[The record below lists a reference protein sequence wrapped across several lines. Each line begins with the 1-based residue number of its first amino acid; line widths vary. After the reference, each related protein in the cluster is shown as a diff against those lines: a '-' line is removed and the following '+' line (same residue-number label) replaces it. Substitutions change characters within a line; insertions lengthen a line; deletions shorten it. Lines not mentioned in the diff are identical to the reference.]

1 MGKITI
7 NSDDQ
12 SHESSATHTML
23 EKSSTLAR
31 KYVKRPTTRKM
42 VDAKVDQAEL
52 RRRQYK
58 ANVMN
63 HKSLTPKTT
72 KKVIQEKA
80 AKSAMRSVA
89 KMNDDTPKMK
99 TKRKPHRIALAVLCS
114 AITVCALFFFVQ
126 TNMPDIT
133 VKVAAMQTGID
144 ATYPSYIP
152 RNYALDTVTSE
163 KDGSITMTF
172 RGPDDAGFTLT
183 EEKSTWDSTAL
194 LNNFVKK
201 NYSADYATLRERGI
215 TVYVDRG
222 NATWVNGGLL
232 YKTTSQGKN
241 LSKEQIINLVSSL

>member
-1 MGKITI
+1 MGKITVK
-7 NSDDQ
+7 SDEQ
-12 SHESSATHTML
+12 SHESSATHTTL

-31 KYVKRPTTRKM
+31 KYVRRPVATKM

-52 RRRQYK
+52 RRRQNK
-58 ANVMN
+58 ANSLN
-63 HKSLTPKTT
+63 HKTTYPKVS
-72 KKVIQEKA
+72 KKVTQEKA

-89 KMNDDTPKMK
+89 KMNDNTPKMK
-99 TKRKPHRIALAVLCS
+99 TKHKPHRIALAALCS
-114 AITVCALFFFVQ
+114 AITVFALFFFVQ

-144 ATYPSYIP
+144 AAYPSYIP

-172 RGPDDAGFTLT
+172 RGPDESSFTLT

-194 LNNFVKK
+194 LNNFVKG
-201 NYSADYATLRERGI
+201 NYSADYTTLRERGV
-215 TVYVDRG
+215 TVYIDRG
-222 NATWVNGGLL
+222 SATWVNGGLL